1 MYQPGYSDKALN
13 GTKVRG
19 KSENLYRDNKE
30 RRNHQMRKTIKTML
44 RMLIVLV
51 LLSSMPALPACAS
64 AAKVRCYTI
73 SSGKTT
79 VYGNSSL
86 TRKCGTVTGS
96 QEIKVLSVSRKYC
109 KISYTGPDK
118 KTKTGYISTR
128 AILCGTGGE
137 SCKIKEKLKAYQRI
151 HPQRHKDQN
160 PWHQWKI
167 YAGPLLKVRQYEVC
181 VCENRQPQIRQEII
195 SKSAPAGGNSI
206 FSPAGSARRR
216 IGRTRISGTPFCA
229 HSRG

>member
-51 LLSSMPALPACAS
+51 LLSSMLALPACAS

-137 SCKIKEKLKAYQRI
+137 SCKIKEKLKAYRRPGGKSSGSIPRGTRI
-151 HPQRHKDQN
+151 
-160 PWHQWKI
+160 KI
-167 YAGPLLKVRQYEVC
+167 LGTSGKYTQVRY
-181 VCENRQPQIRQEII
+181 
-195 SKSAPAGGNSI
+195 SKSGSTRFAFVKTDSLR
-206 FSPAGSARRR
+206 SARK
-216 IGRTRISGTPFCA
+216 
-229 HSRG
+229 

>member
-1 MYQPGYSDKALN
+1 
-13 GTKVRG
+13 
-19 KSENLYRDNKE
+19 
-30 RRNHQMRKTIKTML
+30 MRKTIKTML

-137 SCKIKEKLKAYQRI
+137 SCKIKEKLKAYRRPGGKSSGSIPRGTRI
-151 HPQRHKDQN
+151 KILGTSGKYTQVQTASDLPGNNFKVSSCRRELHFLSGREFDVFGGTFQMSSYSGWMPVSVPGTVTPLHKGFPFLSEPGPQDHTFLRCIT
-160 PWHQWKI
+160 PLR
-167 YAGPLLKVRQYEVC
+167 LLKAVYL
-181 VCENRQPQIRQEII
+181 
-195 SKSAPAGGNSI
+195 
-206 FSPAGSARRR
+206 
-216 IGRTRISGTPFCA
+216 TRG
-229 HSRG
+229 